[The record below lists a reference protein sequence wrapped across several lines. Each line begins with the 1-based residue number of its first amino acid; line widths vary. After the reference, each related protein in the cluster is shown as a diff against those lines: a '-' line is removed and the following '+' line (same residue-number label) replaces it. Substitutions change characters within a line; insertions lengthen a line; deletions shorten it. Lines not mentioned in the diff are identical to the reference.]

1 MIYREK
7 FPNLCR
13 TLSRHKG
20 IGNITLIII
29 SLFVL
34 WQVIWPKAFDI
45 ASGEPSIQSNLLV
58 KYEPETG
65 MYIQDNTYSK
75 YYVSGSRLNR
85 VYDKYGIVRCSKD
98 WSRAWE
104 NDVFR
109 KFSFNSFAG
118 CEFDQP
124 DFIFQVCSEFTIR
137 STSGT
142 ERFIGSKNYCT
153 KLLNSKDII
162 NGT

>member
-29 SLFVL
+29 SLYVL

-45 ASGEPSIQSNLLV
+45 ASGEPNITTSIVVN
-58 KYEPETG
+58 YEPEKG
-65 MYIQDNTYSK
+65 MFIQDYTHSD

-85 VYDKYGIVRCSKD
+85 VYDEFGITRCSKD
-98 WSRAWE
+98 WTRAWE
-104 NDVFR
+104 NNVY
-109 KFSFNSFAG
+109 KQFSFNAFAG
-118 CEFDQP
+118 CSFDIP
-124 DFIFQVCSEFTIR
+124 DFKFKICSEFTVR
-137 STSGT
+137 STGGR
-142 ERFIGSKNYCT
+142 ERLIGSADYCT
-153 KLLNSKDII
+153 PLLNPKDII